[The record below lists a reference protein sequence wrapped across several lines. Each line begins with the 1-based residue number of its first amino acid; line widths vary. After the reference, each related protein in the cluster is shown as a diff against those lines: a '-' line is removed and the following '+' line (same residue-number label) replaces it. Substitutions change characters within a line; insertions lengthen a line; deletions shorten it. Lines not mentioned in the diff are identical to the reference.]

1 MKEKAVLI
9 TGVAGL
15 IGSKVAEW
23 IIANT
28 DFQVIGIDD
37 YSGGY
42 PSNIPKGV
50 ILYADDAGGD
60 LSAVFEKYDIWY
72 VFHFAAYAAEGMS
85 PFIRKFNY
93 QNNLVVTANIVNHC
107 INHNV
112 KRLIFTSSM
121 AVYGVQKVPYLEGQ
135 IPNPVDPYGAAK
147 LACELDIKIAG
158 EQHGLDWCI
167 LRPHN
172 VYGPNQ
178 NIWDKYRNVLGI
190 WMRQNLEGNPLTIFG
205 DGSQKRA
212 FTYIDDCLET
222 FWQCA
227 VNSKASKQI
236 FNIGSDKEWSIKD
249 AAEMLINVMGSG
261 TIEYHE
267 QRHEVMDAYSHHGKI
282 AEILQFEDRTPLKD
296 GLQKMWSWA
305 KEQPSRKIKTFE
317 NLEVEKGFITL
328 WKK

>member
-1 MKEKAVLI
+1 VKEKAVLI